1 MISIVIP
8 ALNEELALPA
18 TLAALAQAMQRAR
31 ARHTD
36 CEVIL
41 VDGGSTDRTNA
52 LASAAG
58 ATVIRA
64 PRGRGVQMRAGAQHA
79 RGEWL
84 LFLHADTLLSIDAL
98 ERVAMLGKDVS
109 AGCFTHRFSGEDW
122 RLRWVSRIHNFRF
135 SRTGVIYG
143 DQAMFVRRDPYE
155 RVGGFDDVAMLEDVE
170 FSQRLLQHTRPVML
184 PAQVVTDS
192 RKFLAH
198 GVLRS
203 FARCVA
209 IVICFRAG
217 WSIPARKFFEPVR

>member
-1 MISIVIP
+1 M
-8 ALNEELALPA
+8 
-18 TLAALAQAMQRAR
+18 
-31 ARHTD
+31 
-36 CEVIL
+36 
-41 VDGGSTDRTNA
+41 
-52 LASAAG
+52 
-58 ATVIRA
+58 
-64 PRGRGVQMRAGAQHA
+64 
-79 RGEWL
+79 
-84 LFLHADTLLSIDAL
+84 
-98 ERVAMLGKDVS
+98 S

-122 RLRWVSRIHNFRF
+122 RLRWVSRIHNYRF

-143 DQAMFVRRDPYE
+143 DQAMFVRRDLYE

-170 FSQRLLQHTRPVML
+170 FSQRLLQHARPVML

-209 IVICFRAG
+209 IVICFRVG